1 MTCMK
6 PLALGLGALLW
17 CAPIF
22 SQGWT
27 EVAPLPDGFVSNH
40 SYGFAL
46 DGKGYIVAGESTDG
60 YTDAM
65 YEYDPAADAWT
76 ALPDFPGD
84 ARGDTI
90 GDQWNGQ
97 AWIGFGLSN
106 SGYLNDL
113 WMYDPVT
120 GSWTEKA
127 SCPCTART
135 HPAFIAEDDKV
146 FVGLGGG
153 PNGDMDDWWEYDM
166 ASDSWSQK
174 PDFPGSERHHPYQF
188 GIDGMIYV
196 GFGHNGPN
204 IYNEMYRYDPSTE
217 VWTEVASLPA
227 EGRVAGTQF
236 AYGGM
241 GYALSGDGEDHS
253 SMEEGELWQYDP
265 TADAWFQWPSHPGM
279 SRWAP
284 ASFVL
289 NDEVY
294 LINGMSYDPGEFD
307 YMESNWKLA
316 MQPTLANDIAVNAYL
331 GEASICAGDETPITV
346 QLTNLG
352 SEVFL
357 AGSAIGLTVVM
368 EIDGEEALSSD
379 WSGELGT
386 YQSTEFTLGS
396 YAFAEETTFTV
407 RVLATDENASN
418 DAIEATVGVS
428 DEATSQWLITL
439 LTDSWGGET
448 GWEVRNAFGLI
459 VAAALPGSYDNET
472 LYEIPVAIPGE
483 GCYTFTLI
491 DTYGD
496 GMNGG
501 SWGGSNGTCT
511 VQSLDDT
518 GSPVNVFFDYN
529 GTYVF
534 DELEAL
540 VSVTL
545 TVDVAQFE
553 HNPTATAYPNPIA
566 SDGLTVTA
574 SNAYSEWQVFNALG
588 MCTAQGRWTGTQ
600 QWLDTHDWP
609 MGALVLVLTGPT
621 AHTAIPLLKR

>member
-17 CAPIF
+17 CASIF
-22 SQGWT
+22 GQGWT

-46 DGKGYIVAGESTDG
+46 DGKGYIVAGESTNG
-60 YTDAM
+60 YTDKM
-65 YEYDPAADAWT
+65 YEYDPAVDAWT
-76 ALPDFPGD
+76 ALSDFPGD
-84 ARGDTI
+84 ARGYTI

-97 AWIGFGLSN
+97 AWMGFGLSN

-113 WMYDPVT
+113 WMYDPAT
-120 GSWTEKA
+120 GEWTEKA

-135 HPAFIAEDDKV
+135 HPAFIAEGDKV

-166 ASDSWSQK
+166 ATDAWSQK

-217 VWTEVASLPA
+217 QWTEVASLPA
-227 EGRVAGTQF
+227 EGRVAELICPRRNGVCF
-236 AYGGM
+236 ERRRRRPLDGG
-241 GYALSGDGEDHS
+241 GW
-253 SMEEGELWQYDP
+253 WQYDP
-265 TADAWFQWPSHPGM
+265 LADAWFQWPSHPGM

-289 NDEVY
+289 DDEVY
-294 LINGMSYDPGEFD
+294 LIIGMSYDPGTFD
-307 YMESNWKLA
+307 YMATNWKLG
-316 MQPTLANDIAVNAYL
+316 MQPALANDIAVNAYL

-352 SEVFL
+352 SEAFL
-357 AGSAIGLTVVM
+357 AGSAIGLTVIM
-368 EIDGEEALSSD
+368 EIDGEAVLSSD

-386 YQSTEFTLGS
+386 YQSTEFTVGS
-396 YAFAEETTFTV
+396 YAFDEETTITV
-407 RVLATDENASN
+407 RALASDENANN
-418 DAIEATVGVS
+418 DAIDATVEVS
-428 DEATSQWLITL
+428 EEATSQWLITL

-472 LYEIPVAIPGE
+472 LYEIPVSIPSD
-483 GCYTFTLI
+483 GCHTFTLI

-518 GSPVNVFFDYN
+518 GSPMNAFFDYN

-534 DELEAL
+534 DEIETL
-540 VSVTL
+540 VSVTT

-553 HNPTATAYPNPIA
+553 QSQTATAYPNPIA
-566 SDGLTVTA
+566 SDGLTVKA

-588 MCTAQGRWTGTQ
+588 VCTARGRWNGTH
-600 QWLDTHDWP
+600 QWLDTQDWP
-609 MGALVLVLTGPT
+609 TGALVLVLTGPT

>member
-17 CAPIF
+17 CAPILA
-22 SQGWT
+22 QGWT

-60 YTDAM
+60 YTDKM
-65 YEYDPAADAWT
+65 YEYDPAADDWT

-84 ARGDTI
+84 ARGYTI
-90 GDQWNGQ
+90 GDQWTGQ
-97 AWIGFGLSN
+97 AWMGFGLSN

-113 WMYDPVT
+113 WMYDPAT
-120 GSWTEKA
+120 GEWTEKA

-135 HPAFIAEDDKV
+135 HPAFIAEGDKV

-166 ASDSWSQK
+166 ASDTWSQK

-217 VWTEVASLPA
+217 QWTEVASLPA

-236 AYGGM
+236 AHGGM

-253 SMEEGELWQYDP
+253 SMEEGEFWQYDP

-294 LINGMSYDPGEFD
+294 LINGMSYDPGTFD
-307 YMESNWKLA
+307 YMATNWKLA
-316 MQPTLANDIAVNAYL
+316 MQPALANDIAVNAYL

-352 SEVFL
+352 SEAFL

-368 EIDGEEALSSD
+368 EIDGEAVLSSD

-396 YAFAEETTFTV
+396 YAFEEETTFTV
-407 RVLATDENASN
+407 RALASDENATN
-418 DAIEATVGVS
+418 DAIDATVGVS
-428 DEATSQWLITL
+428 EEATSEWLITL

-472 LYEIPVAIPGE
+472 LYEIPVSIPSD
-483 GCYTFTLI
+483 GCHTFTLI

-518 GSPVNVFFDYN
+518 GSPMNSFFDYN

-540 VSVTL
+540 VSVTT
-545 TVDVAQFE
+545 TVDVAQFWQAS
-553 HNPTATAYPNPIA
+553 TATAYPNPIA
-566 SDGLTVTA
+566 SDGLTVSA
-574 SNAYSEWQVFNALG
+574 SNAFSEWQVFNALG
-588 MCTAQGRWTGTQ
+588 MCTARGRWNGSQ
-600 QWLDTHDWP
+600 QWFDTRDWP
-609 MGALVLVLTGPT
+609 TGALVLVLTGPT

>member
-22 SQGWT
+22 AQGWT
-27 EVAPLPDGFVSNH
+27 EVAPLSDGFVSNH
-40 SYGFAL
+40 SYGFSL

-76 ALPDFPGD
+76 ALPDFPGA
-84 ARGDTI
+84 ARGYTI

-97 AWIGFGLSN
+97 AWMGFGLSN

-113 WMYDPVT
+113 WVFDPSS
-120 GSWTEKA
+120 GEWTEKA

-135 HPAFIAEDDKV
+135 HPAFIAEGDKV

-166 ASDSWSQK
+166 ATDSWSQK

-217 VWTEVASLPA
+217 AWTEVASLPA

-236 AYGGM
+236 AHNGM

-368 EIDGEEALSSD
+368 EIDGEAVLSSD

-386 YQSTEFTLGS
+386 YQSAEFTLGS

-407 RVLATDENASN
+407 RALASDENADN
-418 DAIEATVGVS
+418 DAIDATVGVS

-491 DTYGD
+491 DSYGD

-518 GSPVNVFFDYN
+518 GSPMNVFFDYN

-540 VSVTL
+540 VSVTS
-545 TVDVAQFE
+545 TVDVAQDE
-553 HNPTATAYPNPIA
+553 HNPTVTAFPNPIA

-574 SNAYSEWQVFNALG
+574 SNAYTEWQVFNALG

-600 QWLDTHDWP
+600 QWLDTYDWP
-609 MGALVLVLTGPT
+609 AGALVLVLTGPT
-621 AHTAIPLLKR
+621 VHTAIPLLKR